1 MSLASRTFRNTAMV
15 TGSRLVSRVM
25 VFYVFILIV
34 RSLSHDD
41 YGRYTLVLA
50 IIPLVSVIV
59 DVGLRP
65 LFIREASRDRSVMGP
80 YLNSILSLKV
90 VMAIPAF
97 IVTAIALHFV
107 VPDAVGNG
115 LLAAMAVMLGASFAN
130 QLRAVYYAV
139 GELRYEAFTTIGE
152 TMVLLVGVVI
162 AANLHLNYTWYL
174 WAYAASWWFTVVFSS
189 VIAVTRFKHRF
200 RFDLQVARLSML
212 ARESLPFALTFI
224 ISSLYYKIDQPM
236 MPPLGVSLFA
246 ISLYGAAYKFL
257 DAATFV
263 PQALMDPVYP
273 ALSRIAGEAPERLAG
288 ATTKAYKMLAVASVP
303 MAVTMLVLAEPIV
316 RYGAGANYIGPGHNA
331 VPVLRVLAIGVIFL
345 FVNNTFIYTLNAMGR
360 QSESTRLA
368 VLSLVVNVALNVIL
382 IPQHN
387 ALYGGI
393 MGAAWATGLTELAL
407 FAGGYLLMR
416 KYLYALP
423 VFGTLKGVIPS
434 GILCGAVMAA
444 VVALL
449 PPHAWVYALA
459 LVAGG
464 LAYAAAL
471 FGTHAFSVDEIAL
484 VREGLTSRTK
494 R

>member
-1 MSLASRTFRNTAMV
+1 MSLASRTLRNTAMV
-15 TGSRLVSRVM
+15 TGARLLSRVL

-65 LFIREASRDRSVMGP
+65 LFIREASRDRAVLSP

-97 IVTAIALHFV
+97 VVTAIALRLILPGAV
-107 VPDAVGNG
+107 VQG
-115 LLAAMAVMLGASFAN
+115 LVPAMAVMLGASFAN
-130 QLRAVYYAV
+130 QLRAVFYAV
-139 GELRYEAFTTIGE
+139 GELRYEAITTIGE
-152 TMVLLVGVVI
+152 TVVLLVGVLA
-162 AANLHLNYTWYL
+162 AANLHLDWSWYR
-174 WAYAASWWFTVVFSS
+174 WAYAASWGFTVAFSC
-189 VIAVTRFKHRF
+189 VVAVTRFGHRF
-200 RFDLQVARLSML
+200 RFDLQLARLSML

-236 MPPLGVSLFA
+236 LPLLGISLFA

-273 ALSRIAGEAPERLAG
+273 ALSRIAHEAPDRLAG
-288 ATTKAYKMLAVASVP
+288 ATTKAYNMLAVASVP

-316 RYGAGANYIGPGHNA
+316 RYGAGSAYVGPGHDA
-331 VPVLRVLAIGVIFL
+331 VPVLRVLGAGVIFL
-345 FVNNTFIYTLNAMGR
+345 FINNTFIYTLNAMGR

-368 VLSLVVNVALNVIL
+368 VLSLVVNVVLNVVL
-382 IPQHN
+382 IPQKSPV
-387 ALYGGI
+387 YGGI

-407 FAGGYLLMR
+407 FVGGYILLR
-416 KYLYALP
+416 RYLFALP

-434 GILCGAVMAA
+434 GILCGVIMAA
-444 VVALL
+444 VVAFL
-449 PPHAWVYALA
+449 PAHAWVYALA

-464 LAYAAAL
+464 LAYVAAL
-471 FGTHAFSVDEIAL
+471 FATHAFSPEELAL
-484 VREGLTSRTK
+484 AREGMRSRTK